1 MTTPSVP
8 AGDSGA
14 SERRYPM
21 SDAAFRRLT
30 DEAGR
35 LSDMAR
41 GRNVGE
47 PNGEA
52 PDAAAV
58 AASIWEA
65 DAIGRR
71 LDAIRAAMAA
81 AEIAEAPGEVVIG
94 RSVRIRDDGGADTF
108 RLVIPGAGDP
118 ANGAISIDSPLGG
131 ALVGSR
137 SGDRVEYATPAGVR
151 TAVVEAVGEEDVTPF

>member
-35 LSDMAR
+35 LSDMA
-41 GRNVGE
+41 
-47 PNGEA
+47 
-52 PDAAAV
+52 
-58 AASIWEA
+58 
-65 DAIGRR
+65 RR